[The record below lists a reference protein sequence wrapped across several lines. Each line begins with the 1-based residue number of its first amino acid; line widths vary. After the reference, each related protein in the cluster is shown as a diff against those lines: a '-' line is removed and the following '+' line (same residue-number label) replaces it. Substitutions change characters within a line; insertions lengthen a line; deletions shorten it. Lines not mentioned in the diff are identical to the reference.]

1 MNRNLMMLTIWEKR
15 TQCMQEKEAALER
28 KINYAM
34 QLARECGATEETP

>member
-34 QLARECGATEETP
+34 QLAR